1 MVHLGTIVI
10 PVNKK
15 AWGDMQQSYLLI
27 HRFSFLPKTF
37 VSLWS
42 ARSFYFILMCLDNS
56 MMSTKILTGHR
67 CLFLW
72 LLCCF
77 SVLLNVRH
85 TLKATDYVGW
95 DCIWQDIFSLI
106 KLNSW
111 GLILE
116 FRVIFWATQET
127 AGTQEMFEKLWI
139 LFGSEKLS
147 FLVWILKTRAKGNS

>member
-56 MMSTKILTGHR
+56 MMPTKNLTGHR
-67 CLFLW
+67 CLFSLTPMLFFSPSQCQTYFERYW
-72 LLCCF
+72 LCWL
-77 SVLLNVRH
+77 
-85 TLKATDYVGW
+85 G
-95 DCIWQDIFSLI
+95 CIWQGIYFLI

-116 FRVIFWATQET
+116 FKVIFWAMKET
-127 AGTQEMFEKLWI
+127 
-139 LFGSEKLS
+139 LS
-147 FLVWILKTRAKGNS
+147 FYCWHSRDVWKLVNSF

>member
-10 PVNKK
+10 LVNKK

-27 HRFSFLPKTF
+27 HRFSFLHRTF

-56 MMSTKILTGHR
+56 IMSTKNLTGHR

-77 SVLLNVRH
+77 SVLNVKH
-85 TLKATDYVGW
+85 TLKATEYVGW
-95 DCIWQDIFSLI
+95 DCIWQDISSLI
-106 KLNSW
+106 KLSSW
-111 GLILE
+111 GLIFE
-116 FRVIFWATQET
+116 FKVIFWAMQDT
-127 AGTQEMFEKLWI
+127 
-139 LFGSEKLS
+139 LS
-147 FLVWILKTRAKGNS
+147 FYWWHIRNVWKTGNSI